1 MECIQGLYTT
11 FSYLNRLPAS
21 ASPPITWGHICLVK
35 SHSDSRT
42 FFRLRDA
49 SGRLWRANIQLCRY
63 VKYTCSKYKYKEF
76 MPVIK
81 SPKSMSCDV
90 GEYKKTSILNT
101 DSVILLSKD
110 KNQHLTSSETLN

>member
-1 MECIQGLYTT
+1 
-11 FSYLNRLPAS
+11 
-21 ASPPITWGHICLVK
+21 
-35 SHSDSRT
+35 
-42 FFRLRDA
+42 
-49 SGRLWRANIQLCRY
+49 
-63 VKYTCSKYKYKEF
+63 